1 MDTKPY
7 ISMHRKLIR
16 LLSVCLLIPMLAYCC
31 YSYQYTRTSLG
42 RNYQYQTTDTMEATA
57 QSVSSYMEI
66 ADGTAKSLHF
76 NAEILPLL
84 SINGQNLSP
93 SRQLQ
98 ITAQLFNY
106 MQQLYGI
113 IPDASQIHIDAYC
126 LRRILL
132 LTDTFQQYE
141 KEHIYVQSE
150 RTVPVPPYE
159 TMVMP
164 THLQYDYNFTN
175 TELNTYSLVV
185 TLALPVYEIP
195 SLTRLI
201 GRLSIDIPIEV
212 IGEKCTPLYGPE
224 EDICILDSNFNM
236 IYSSDPARTGS
247 LCRDQELIRLV
258 EKTKLLKDT
267 VIEEASE
274 EFHFCVPVLDLSL
287 IHI

>member
-98 ITAQLFNY
+98 ITAQLFN
-106 MQQLYGI
+106 
-113 IPDASQIHIDAYC
+113 
-126 LRRILL
+126 
-132 LTDTFQQYE
+132 
-141 KEHIYVQSE
+141 
-150 RTVPVPPYE
+150 
-159 TMVMP
+159 
-164 THLQYDYNFTN
+164 
-175 TELNTYSLVV
+175 
-185 TLALPVYEIP
+185 
-195 SLTRLI
+195 
-201 GRLSIDIPIEV
+201 
-212 IGEKCTPLYGPE
+212 
-224 EDICILDSNFNM
+224 
-236 IYSSDPARTGS
+236 
-247 LCRDQELIRLV
+247 
-258 EKTKLLKDT
+258 
-267 VIEEASE
+267 
-274 EFHFCVPVLDLSL
+274 
-287 IHI
+287 